1 MDDTPHWL
9 NILNQQDILQC
20 KSRQTINWEPNCLL
34 SKGDPKEIAKF
45 MAGLQ
50 AVSGIYTHFDLS
62 QNKIQIDKGCPK
74 NVYALWL
81 LILVPLQQTSW
92 HNIISYL
99 DVWST
104 I

>member
-1 MDDTPHWL
+1 
-9 NILNQQDILQC
+9 
-20 KSRQTINWEPNCLL
+20 
-34 SKGDPKEIAKF
+34 

-99 DVWST
+99 DV
-104 I
+104 